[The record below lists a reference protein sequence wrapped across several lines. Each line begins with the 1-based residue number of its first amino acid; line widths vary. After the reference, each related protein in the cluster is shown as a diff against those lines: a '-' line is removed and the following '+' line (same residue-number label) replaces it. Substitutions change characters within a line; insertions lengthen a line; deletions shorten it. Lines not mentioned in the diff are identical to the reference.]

1 MDMDKSESPESPGDR
16 TRPRHIWDGG
26 AWLFLGGGENTGD
39 WGQVLFVRSL
49 LGGQA
54 YLESLLVEMC
64 FWVSQLRVPP
74 VPGGRFTGMFPC
86 RMTPF
91 LLRDS

>member
-1 MDMDKSESPESPGDR
+1 MDMDNSESPESPGDR
-16 TRPRHIWDGG
+16 TRPRHIRDGG
-26 AWLFLGGGENTGD
+26 AWLFLGVGESAGD
-39 WGQVLFVRSL
+39 WGQVPFFRSL

-74 VPGGRFTGMFPC
+74 VPGGRFIGMSPC

-91 LLRDS
+91 LLRGS